1 MSAIGTIRTDFRGR
15 ATESLHR
22 VNPLAAWLIVGY
34 EVASYTTVGMKR
46 TLFAASLCF
55 SAAAWP
61 LASAADDDAARARA
75 LNPLALAQ
83 VLAGYQA
90 FKSGD
95 AAMAIQA
102 WQPVAD
108 VAPHQVQFHLAT
120 LIADTDPGLAISILA
135 APAEKNHTDAQFLL
149 GLLLESTGF
158 PVDFAGAGNWYRK
171 AAERGMSQA
180 QNNLGVLY
188 ANGLIAPGDDG
199 FGAEH
204 WLALAAGQG
213 FADGQFNLASLY
225 ERGEAI
231 LADPVRALAWFIL
244 AARQGHGGALT
255 LADALQAALTPAQL
269 SQVNTLLD
277 SGTLVPVS
285 R

>member
-1 MSAIGTIRTDFRGR
+1 
-15 ATESLHR
+15 
-22 VNPLAAWLIVGY
+22 
-34 EVASYTTVGMKR
+34 MKR
-46 TLFAASLCF
+46 TLLAASLCF
-55 SAAAWP
+55 FAAAWP
-61 LASAADDDAARARA
+61 LAAAADDDAARARA
-75 LNPLALAQ
+75 LNPDALAQ
-83 VLAGYQA
+83 VLAGYEA
-90 FKSGD
+90 FQSGD
-95 AAMAIQA
+95 ANRAIQS

-120 LIADTDPGLAISILA
+120 LIAGTDPALAISILA
-135 APAEKNHTDAQFLL
+135 APAEKNHADAQFLL
-149 GLLLESTGF
+149 GLLLESTGS
-158 PVDFAGAGNWYRK
+158 PIDFAAAGDWYRQ
-171 AAERGMSQA
+171 AAASGIAQA

-204 WLALAAGQG
+204 WLVMAAAQG
-213 FADGQFNLASLY
+213 LADGQFNLASLY

-231 LADPVRALAWFIL
+231 PADPVRALAWFIL

-255 LADALQAALTPAQL
+255 LADAMQAALTPAQL